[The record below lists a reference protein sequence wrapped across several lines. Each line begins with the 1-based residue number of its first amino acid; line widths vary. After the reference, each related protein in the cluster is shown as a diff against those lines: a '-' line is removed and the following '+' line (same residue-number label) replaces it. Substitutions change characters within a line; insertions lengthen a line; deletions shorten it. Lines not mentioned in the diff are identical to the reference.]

1 MRMKRFISSLI
12 LAIYLMASCGGML
25 YVILC
30 HCTRSQHVI
39 THHCCDHCCDHC
51 CHHHDSGDGIKL
63 PTNCCNHDHSTEI
76 NLYNHEKSLFKALT
90 PAICAL
96 LPALQEDIEFSTE
109 QNPVSRHLDRRKT
122 PLLISEFVSIKGLR
136 APPVIA

>member
-1 MRMKRFISSLI
+1 MRAKRVLSSLI

-25 YVILC
+25 SVILC

-39 THHCCDHCCDHC
+39 THHCCDHCC
-51 CHHHDSGDGIKL
+51 HHDSGDGIKL

-122 PLLISEFVSIKGLR
+122 PLLISEFASIKGLR

>member
-1 MRMKRFISSLI
+1 MRAKRVLSSLI

-25 YVILC
+25 SVILC
-30 HCTRSQHVI
+30 HCTSSQHVI
-39 THHCCDHCCDHC
+39 THHCCDHC

-63 PTNCCNHDHSTEI
+63 PSKCCNHDHSTEI

>member
-1 MRMKRFISSLI
+1 MRAKRVLSSLI

-25 YVILC
+25 SVILC

-39 THHCCDHCCDHC
+39 IHHCCDHC

-63 PTNCCNHDHSTEI
+63 PSKCCNHDHSTEI

>member
-1 MRMKRFISSLI
+1 MKLKRAISSLI

-25 YVILC
+25 SVILC
-30 HCTRSQHVI
+30 HCTRSHHI
-39 THHCCDHCCDHC
+39 ETHHSCHC
-51 CHHHDSGDGIKL
+51 CHHSDGEGIKL
-63 PTNCCNHDHSTEI
+63 PTNCCHHDHSTEI
-76 NLYNHEKSLFKALT
+76 DLYNHEKSLFKALT

>member
-1 MRMKRFISSLI
+1 MRAKRVLSSLI

-25 YVILC
+25 SVILC

-39 THHCCDHCCDHC
+39 THHCYDHC

>member
-1 MRMKRFISSLI
+1 MRAKRVLSSLI

-25 YVILC
+25 SVILC

-39 THHCCDHCCDHC
+39 THHCCHHCC
-51 CHHHDSGDGIKL
+51 HHDSGDGIKL
-63 PTNCCNHDHSTEI
+63 PSKCCNHDHSTEI

>member
-1 MRMKRFISSLI
+1 MRAKRVLSSLI

-25 YVILC
+25 SVILC

-39 THHCCDHCCDHC
+39 THHCCDHCC
-51 CHHHDSGDGIKL
+51 HHHDSNDNIKL
-63 PTNCCNHDHSTEI
+63 PSKCCNHDHSTEI

>member
-1 MRMKRFISSLI
+1 MRAKRVLSSLI

-25 YVILC
+25 SVILC
-30 HCTRSQHVI
+30 HCSRSQHVA
-39 THHCCDHCCDHC
+39 THHCCDHC

-63 PTNCCNHDHSTEI
+63 PTDCCNHDHSTEI
-76 NLYNHEKSLFKALT
+76 DLYNHEKSLFKTLI

-96 LPALQEDIEFSTE
+96 LPALQEDIDFSAK
-109 QNPVSRHLDRRKT
+109 QDSALRHLDRRKT
-122 PLLISEFVSIKGLR
+122 PLLISEFASIKGLR

>member
-1 MRMKRFISSLI
+1 MKLKRAISSLI

-25 YVILC
+25 SVILC
-30 HCTRSQHVI
+30 HCERSQHVK
-39 THHCCDHCCDHC
+39 THHHCCHCCSH
-51 CHHHDSGDGIKL
+51 SVGEGIKL
-63 PTNCCNHDHSTEI
+63 PTSCCNHDHSTEI
-76 NLYNHEKSLFKALT
+76 DLYNCEKSLSKTLT

-96 LPALQEDIEFSTE
+96 LPALQDVIDFSIE

-122 PLLISEFVSIKGLR
+122 PLHISEFVALKGLR

>member
-1 MRMKRFISSLI
+1 MRAKRVLSSLI
-12 LAIYLMASCGGML
+12 LAIYLVASCGGML
-25 YVILC
+25 SVTLC
-30 HCTRSQHVI
+30 HCSRSQHVA
-39 THHCCDHCCDHC
+39 THHCCDHC

-63 PTNCCNHDHSTEI
+63 PSKCCNHDHSTEI

>member
-1 MRMKRFISSLI
+1 MRAKRVLSSLI

-25 YVILC
+25 SVILC
-30 HCTRSQHVI
+30 HCTRSQHGI
-39 THHCCDHCCDHC
+39 THHCCDHCC
-51 CHHHDSGDGIKL
+51 HHDSGDGIKL